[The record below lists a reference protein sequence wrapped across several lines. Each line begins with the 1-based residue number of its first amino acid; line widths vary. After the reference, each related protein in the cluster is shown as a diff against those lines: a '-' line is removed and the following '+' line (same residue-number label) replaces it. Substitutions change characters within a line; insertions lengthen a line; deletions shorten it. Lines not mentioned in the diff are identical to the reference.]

1 VGQIEPSID
10 KPTETDM
17 NKPTP
22 KNSINKKPENQE
34 ANKGQPSKL
43 SDSDLDKVAGG
54 IGGLGA
60 PIPVKR

>member
-1 VGQIEPSID
+1 MTKRTEREIASEKSKKDMQD
-10 KPTETDM
+10 K
-17 NKPTP
+17 NKP
-22 KNSINKKPENQE
+22 
-34 ANKGQPSKL
+34 AKL